1 MIHIYIQI
9 QKKKFNIKEDKVCS
23 FQVIKRLYKDKL
35 NNLIDKNNRSNL
47 IDLNIILFL
56 TTFQLQIRI
65 MNNKYFES

>member
-23 FQVIKRLYKDKL
+23 IQVFKRLYKDKL